1 MSVFSLFFS
10 IESNSATGRELQRL
24 MKVPVDSYND
34 ILTVL
39 KLEKYPV
46 LYQIFDFEGRKC
58 LSLYLLQSILDKNAF
73 LTSLTEV

>member
-1 MSVFSLFFS
+1 MHLFLFLFS

-24 MKVPVDSYND
+24 MKVPVDSYSD
-34 ILTVL
+34 VLTVL
-39 KLEKYPV
+39 KLEKYPT

-58 LSLYLLQSILDKNAF
+58 LSLYLLQSILDKSVF